1 MHTCSTPQSRALI
14 ESRVWSFTVLVPSVC
29 VYSTVSPNSNN
40 CKIAQNVIRHVAS
53 SRHPIMSIH
62 RPVLTGCLPPPVF
75 FFEKLPQTSKL
86 HTFSKQP
93 LLFNNKKSKM
103 RIEKCYF
110 CSSPCYPGHGM
121 MFVRNDAKQFRFCRS
136 KCHRNF
142 NKKRNP
148 RKVAWTKAF
157 RKTRGKEM
165 AVDSTFEF
173 EKRRNRPVK
182 YDRDLMGKTILAM
195 QKVQQ
200 IKETRE
206 ERFFQNRMNDAKAE
220 KKKQARVE
228 IEKSIELLAPAVAKR
243 EEVMR
248 NVVDSARARI
258 AARKKT
264 SAQRVVGAAG
274 GDQMEE

>member
-1 MHTCSTPQSRALI
+1 M
-14 ESRVWSFTVLVPSVC
+14 V
-29 VYSTVSPNSNN
+29 
-40 CKIAQNVIRHVAS
+40 
-53 SRHPIMSIH
+53 
-62 RPVLTGCLPPPVF
+62 
-75 FFEKLPQTSKL
+75 
-86 HTFSKQP
+86 
-93 LLFNNKKSKM
+93 
-103 RIEKCYF
+103 
-110 CSSPCYPGHGM
+110 
-121 MFVRNDAKQFRFCRS
+121 FVRNDAKQFRFCRS

-148 RKVAWTKAF
+148 RKVAWTKAY

-182 YDRDLMGKTILAM
+182 YDRDLMGKTIVAM
-195 QKVQQ
+195 NRVQQ
-200 IKETRE
+200 IKEKRE
-206 ERFFQNRMNDAKAE
+206 ERFFASRMKDAKAE

-264 SAQRVVGAAG
+264 SMQRVAIKQNDA
-274 GDQMEE
+274 MEE

>member
-1 MHTCSTPQSRALI
+1 
-14 ESRVWSFTVLVPSVC
+14 
-29 VYSTVSPNSNN
+29 
-40 CKIAQNVIRHVAS
+40 
-53 SRHPIMSIH
+53 
-62 RPVLTGCLPPPVF
+62 
-75 FFEKLPQTSKL
+75 
-86 HTFSKQP
+86 
-93 LLFNNKKSKM
+93 
-103 RIEKCYF
+103 
-110 CSSPCYPGHGM
+110 M

>member
-1 MHTCSTPQSRALI
+1 
-14 ESRVWSFTVLVPSVC
+14 
-29 VYSTVSPNSNN
+29 
-40 CKIAQNVIRHVAS
+40 
-53 SRHPIMSIH
+53 
-62 RPVLTGCLPPPVF
+62 
-75 FFEKLPQTSKL
+75 
-86 HTFSKQP
+86 
-93 LLFNNKKSKM
+93 
-103 RIEKCYF
+103 
-110 CSSPCYPGHGM
+110 
-121 MFVRNDAKQFRFCRS
+121 
-136 KCHRNF
+136 
-142 NKKRNP
+142 
-148 RKVAWTKAF
+148 
-157 RKTRGKEM
+157 M